1 MASDFTTMPSDTVFQ
16 MTGSTVRFGA
26 GATREVGSDF
36 VDLGCRRVLVVIDP
50 AVRQLYPGETAFES
64 LRAAGVDFDV
74 FSDVRCEP
82 TDASFRAAI
91 AAATDGAFD
100 GFLAIGGGSTIDTA
114 KAANLYATW
123 PAPFTDYVN
132 PTLGRG
138 LTPPGPLKPLIAV
151 PTTAGTGSETTAVA
165 VFDFERERVKTGIA
179 NRYLRP
185 TLGVLDPENTRTCPK
200 SVAASAGLDVLS
212 HALESFTA
220 RDFLE
225 RERPARPSLRSAYQG
240 ANPISDVWAL
250 EALRLL
256 AKYLPRVY
264 ADASDDR
271 ARGRMLLAASYAGI
285 GFGNA
290 GVHLPHAMA
299 YPVAGQVE
307 GYMAT
312 AGYPTDHSM
321 IPHGTSVIVH
331 TPAVCRLTA
340 PAAPERHARAAAAL
354 GADVHAIAPAQV
366 GEALAERVLH
376 FMRVT
381 DQPMGIATFGYAEA
395 DIPRLV
401 EGTLVQARLLKL
413 SPVEP
418 TAEVLGRLFRDS
430 LRLA

>member
-1 MASDFTTMPSDTVFQ
+1 MPPDTIFQ

-26 GATREVGSDF
+26 GATREVGADF
-36 VDLGCRRVLVVIDP
+36 VDLGCRRVLAIIDA
-50 AVRQLYPGETAFES
+50 AVLHRYPGQAALES
-64 LRAAGVDFDV
+64 LRSAGVNFDV
-74 FSDVRCEP
+74 FSRVHCEP
-82 TDASFRAAI
+82 TDASFQEAI
-91 AAATDGAFD
+91 AAASSAAFD
-100 GFLAIGGGSTIDTA
+100 GFLAVGGGSTIDTA

-123 PAPFTDYVN
+123 PADFTEYVN

-138 LTPPGPLKPLIAV
+138 VTPPGPLKPLIAV

-179 NRYLRP
+179 NRFLRP
-185 TLGVLDPENTRTCPK
+185 TLGILDPENTRTCPK
-200 SVAASAGLDVLS
+200 AVAASTGLDVLS

-220 RDFLE
+220 RPYLD

-250 EALRLL
+250 EALRIL
-256 AKYLPRVY
+256 AECLPRVY
-264 ADASDDR
+264 ADASDDD
-271 ARGRMLLAASYAGI
+271 ARGRMLLAASYAGV

-299 YPVAGQVE
+299 YPVAGQIE
-307 GYMAT
+307 HYRP
-312 AGYPTDHSM
+312 AGYATDHAM
-321 IPHGTSVIVH
+321 VPHGTSVIVH

-340 PAAPERHARAAAAL
+340 PAAPERHLRAAEAL
-354 GADVHAIAPAQV
+354 GADVRDVPLSSAGDV
-366 GEALAERVLH
+366 LAERVLH

-381 DQPMGIATFGYAEA
+381 DQPMGLTAFGYTDA

-413 SPVEP
+413 SPINP
-418 TAEVLGRLFRDS
+418 TPAVLAQLFRES
-430 LRLA
+430 LRLS

>member
-1 MASDFTTMPSDTVFQ
+1 MAADTIFQ
-16 MTGSTVRFGA
+16 MTGSTVRFGT
-26 GATREVGSDF
+26 GATREVGADF
-36 VDLGCRRVLVVIDP
+36 VDLGCRRVLLVVDP
-50 AVRQLYPGETAFES
+50 RVRDQYPGETARES
-64 LRAAGVDFDV
+64 LKAAGLEFDV
-74 FSDVRCEP
+74 FSDVRREP
-82 TDASFRAAI
+82 TDASFREAI
-91 AAATDGAFD
+91 RAATSSACDAV
-100 GFLAIGGGSTIDTA
+100 LAVGGGSTIDTA
-114 KAANLYATW
+114 KAANLYSTW
-123 PAPFTDYVN
+123 PAEFTDYVN

-185 TLGVLDPENTRTCPK
+185 TLGILDPENTRSCPRA
-200 SVAASAGLDVLS
+200 VAASAGLDVLS

-220 RDFLE
+220 KPYLA
-225 RERPARPSLRSAYQG
+225 RERPARPSQRAAYQG

-256 AKYLPRVY
+256 AEYLPRVY
-264 ADASDDR
+264 ADPADTD

-307 GYMAT
+307 RYRP
-312 AGYPTDHSM
+312 AGYDADHDM
-321 IPHGTSVIVH
+321 VPHGTSVIVH
-331 TPAVCRLTA
+331 TPAVCRLTG
-340 PAAPERHARAAAAL
+340 PASPARHLQAAAAL
-354 GADVHAIAPAQV
+354 GADVRGVTPAQAGDV
-366 GEALAERVLH
+366 LAERVLH
-376 FMRVT
+376 FMRIT
-381 DQPMGIATFGYAEA
+381 DQPMGLAAFGYGET

-401 EGTLVQARLLKL
+401 EGTLVQARLLTL
-413 SPVEP
+413 SPIDP
-418 TAEVLGRLFRDS
+418 TPAVLADLFRAS